1 MLFNSYEFLLGFLP
15 MILILYFSFIKFK
28 MYKLSKLVLVIASI
42 YFYSFNNTRNLVI
55 ILCSLSVNYF
65 IYKLIISS
73 QKKHY
78 IILGIAFNILLLGY
92 FKYTNFVIDNV
103 NAFLNTNI
111 RIAKIILPLGISF
124 FTFQQ
129 VGFLIDAYKDKHLK
143 YNILDYCVFITF
155 FPQLVAGPIVSH
167 DEIIPQ
173 LKNRMCFNFENFCK
187 GLFIFSIGL
196 TKKVMMADFLAEKVN
211 LGFDTLQSLTLA
223 QGWITS
229 FSYTLQLFLDFS
241 GYCDM
246 AIGIGLMFNID
257 LPFNFLSPYKAA
269 SIKEFWNTWHITLGR
284 FLSKYLYIPLGG
296 NRKGKFRTYINLFFV
311 FFISGIWH
319 GAGWLFILWGTLHG
333 MAMVFHKI
341 WTELGLRMNKVVA
354 WFPTINFVNAAWVF
368 FRAKNIKDALKILT
382 SMTSFNT
389 WFEPQKIN
397 DFGGIVYILVLI
409 GLWILV
415 LIMDNS
421 KERLEKFSF
430 NNKYAVIAGILFMI
444 SVLWINKVSEFIY
457 FNF

>member
-1 MLFNSYEFLLGFLP
+1 
-15 MILILYFSFIKFK
+15 
-28 MYKLSKLVLVIASI
+28 MYKLAKLVLVIASI
-42 YFYSFNNTRNLVI
+42 YFYSFNNTRNLLI
-55 ILCSLSVNYF
+55 ILSSLSVNYF
-65 IYKLIISS
+65 IYKLIINS

-103 NAFLNTNI
+103 NAFFNTNI
-111 RIAKIILPLGISF
+111 HIAKIILPLGISF

-196 TKKVMMADFLAEKVN
+196 TKKVMLADFLAEKVN

-257 LPFNFLSPYKAA
+257 IPFNFLSPYKAA

-333 MAMVFHKI
+333 IAMVFHKI

-354 WFPTINFVNAAWVF
+354 WFLTINFVNAAWVF
-368 FRAKNIKDALKILT
+368 FRAKNIKDALKVLT
-382 SMTSFNT
+382 SMTSLNT
-389 WFEPQKIN
+389 WLEPQRIN
-397 DFGGIVYILVLI
+397 DFGGIVYILILI

-415 LIMDNS
+415 LVMDNS
-421 KERLEKFSF
+421 KERLERFSF